1 MIRTKDLNKELM
13 AINDVVKDP
22 KIDKTTLTR
31 VLVKAVTLLVKVV
44 RDIRTNQ
51 VLDLKNKGI
60 QLLQEDLHDVKTKE

>member
-13 AINDVVKDP
+13 AINEIVKDE
-22 KIDKTTLTR
+22 KIDQTTLTR

-51 VLDLKNKGI
+51 VLDLKHKGI
-60 QLLQEDLHDVKTKE
+60 QLLQEENHDTKTKE